1 MVLQRLCRQCLK
13 LLLCYHFVCVSDG
26 YYGSGLVVAAKG
38 AKATMVE
45 TEAYTTQGG
54 CEVV

>member
-13 LLLCYHFVCVSDG
+13 LLLRYHFVCVCDG
-26 YYGSGLVVAAKG
+26 YYGSRLVTVEKG
-38 AKATMVE
+38 AKAAMVE
-45 TEAYTTQGG
+45 TEAYTAQGG